1 METTTKGRE
10 ARLIDLVQL
19 RSGPV
24 RDSSSTAKVVRILL
38 VIAAMA
44 FVVIFLILP
53 LSVVFTEAFRQGGR
67 VYVDAIRNKNVVA
80 ALKLTVLVAS
90 IAVPLNVIFG
100 IAASWAITR
109 FDFIGKNL
117 LVSLIDI
124 PLAVSPVVAGM
135 MYIEVFGLH
144 GWFGLW
150 LGEHNPHVVFAVPG
164 IVLATVFVTFPF
176 VARELIPFM
185 QAQGSDEEEAAV
197 VLGAGAWSI
206 FWRVTLP
213 NIKWALLYGTVLAVS
228 RAIGE
233 FGAVSVLSG
242 HIRGRTVTLPL
253 EVEMLYNEYNFTA
266 AFAAASL
273 LSVVAVFTLIVK
285 KAIELSS
292 GVHDP
297 RAKEGR
303 VK

>member
-1 METTTKGRE
+1 LKS
-10 ARLIDLVQL
+10 LVQP
-19 RSGPV
+19 RIGPV
-24 RDSSSTAKVVRILL
+24 RRSSHTTTMTRVFLVVAALSFVALFL
-38 VIAAMA
+38 V
-44 FVVIFLILP
+44 LP
-53 LSVVFTEAFRQGGR
+53 LVAVFAQAFAHGWRI
-67 VYVDAIRNKNVVA
+67 YVDAIRQKDVLAALHLTLLVA
-80 ALKLTVLVAS
+80 A
-90 IAVPLNVIFG
+90 IAVPLNVVFG

-124 PLAVSPVVAGM
+124 PLAVSPVVAGL
-135 MYIEVFGLH
+135 MYIELFGLH
-144 GWFGLW
+144 GWLGPW
-150 LGEHNPHVVFAVPG
+150 LSQHNLRIVFAVPG
-164 IVLATVFVTFPF
+164 LVLATIFVTFPF

-197 VLGAGAWSI
+197 VLGAGGWSI

-213 NIKWALLYGTVLAVS
+213 NIKWALLYGTILAAS
-228 RAIGE
+228 RSIGE

-273 LSVVAVFTLIVK
+273 LSLAAVITLIVK
-285 KAIELSS
+285 KAIELIS
-292 GVHDP
+292 GVHTP
-297 RAKEGR
+297 PYKEDFAE
-303 VK
+303 

>member
-1 METTTKGRE
+1 M
-10 ARLIDLVQL
+10 IDLVQL
-19 RSGPV
+19 RSGPI
-24 RDSSSTAKVVRILL
+24 RHSSSAAKVARILL
-38 VIAAMA
+38 VIAALA
-44 FVVIFLILP
+44 FVVLFLVLP
-53 LSVVFTEAFRQGGR
+53 LAAVFSEAFAQGWR
-67 VYVDAIRNKNVVA
+67 VYLDAIRHKDVIA
-80 ALKLTVLVAS
+80 ALRLTALVAS

-100 IAASWAITR
+100 IAASWATTR

-144 GWFGLW
+144 GWFGSW
-150 LGEHNPHVVFAVPG
+150 LGEHNLHIVFAVPG
-164 IVLATVFVTFPF
+164 LVLATIFVTFPF

-213 NIKWALLYGTVLAVS
+213 NIKWALLYGTILAAS
-228 RAIGE
+228 RSIGE

-273 LSVVAVFTLIVK
+273 LSFAAVVTLILK
-285 KAIELSS
+285 KTIELTS
-292 GVHDP
+292 GVHILKV
-297 RAKEGR
+297 KEGR
-303 VK
+303 DE

>member
-1 METTTKGRE
+1 MTR
-10 ARLIDLVQL
+10 V
-19 RSGPV
+19 
-24 RDSSSTAKVVRILL
+24 IL
-38 VIAAMA
+38 
-44 FVVIFLILP
+44 
-53 LSVVFTEAFRQGGR
+53 
-67 VYVDAIRNKNVVA
+67 VVA
-80 ALKLTVLVAS
+80 ALVFVALFLVLPLIAVFAQAFAHGWRIYIDAIRERDVLAALRLTLLVAAV
-90 IAVPLNVIFG
+90 AVPLNVAFG

-124 PLAVSPVVAGM
+124 PLAVSPVVAGL
-135 MYIEVFGLH
+135 MYIELFGLH
-144 GWFGLW
+144 GWLGPW
-150 LGEHNPHVVFAVPG
+150 LSQHNLHIVFAVPG
-164 IVLATVFVTFPF
+164 LVLATIFVTFPF

-197 VLGAGAWSI
+197 VLGAGGWSI

-213 NIKWALLYGTVLAVS
+213 NIKWALLYGTILAAS
-228 RAIGE
+228 RSIGE

-273 LSVVAVFTLIVK
+273 LSLAAVITLIVK
-285 KAIELSS
+285 KAIELIS
-292 GVHDP
+292 GVHTSP
-297 RAKEGR
+297 SKEDFAE
-303 VK
+303 

>member
-1 METTTKGRE
+1 
-10 ARLIDLVQL
+10 LIHFVQL
-19 RSGPV
+19 RSSLARHCSPRTSAARV
-24 RDSSSTAKVVRILL
+24 LL
-38 VIAAMA
+38 VLAALAFIA
-44 FVVIFLILP
+44 IFLALP
-53 LSVVFTEAFRQGGR
+53 LISVFTQALALGWR
-67 VYVDAIRNKNVVA
+67 YYLDAIRHKDVLA
-80 ALKLTVLVAS
+80 ALKLTALVAA
-90 IAVPLNVIFG
+90 IVVPLNVLFG
-100 IAASWAITR
+100 LAASWAITR

-135 MYIEVFGLH
+135 MYIELFGLH
-144 GWFGLW
+144 GWFGSW
-150 LGEHNPHVVFAVPG
+150 LGRHNMHIVFAVPG
-164 IVLATVFVTFPF
+164 IVLATIFVTFPF

-213 NIKWALLYGTVLAVS
+213 NIKWALLYGTILTAS

-266 AFAAASL
+266 AFVAASL
-273 LSVVAVFTLIVK
+273 LSLVAVITLIVK
-285 KAIELSS
+285 KSIELSS
-292 GVHDP
+292 GVHDQ
-297 RAKEGR
+297 RVKEGR
-303 VK
+303 SE

>member
-1 METTTKGRE
+1 MKS
-10 ARLIDLVQL
+10 LVQP
-19 RSGPV
+19 RIGPV
-24 RDSSSTAKVVRILL
+24 RCSSHGVGITCVILVVAALFFVALFL
-38 VIAAMA
+38 V
-44 FVVIFLILP
+44 LP
-53 LSVVFTEAFRQGGR
+53 LVAVFAQAFAHGWRI
-67 VYVDAIRNKNVVA
+67 YVDAIRERDVLAALRLTLLVA
-80 ALKLTVLVAS
+80 AV
-90 IAVPLNVIFG
+90 AVPLNVTFG

-124 PLAVSPVVAGM
+124 PLAVSPVVAGL

-144 GWFGLW
+144 GWMGPW
-150 LGEHNPHVVFAVPG
+150 LSQHNLRIVFAVPG
-164 IVLATVFVTFPF
+164 LVLATIFVTFPF

-197 VLGAGAWSI
+197 VLGAGGWSI

-213 NIKWALLYGTVLAVS
+213 NIKWALLYGTILAAS
-228 RAIGE
+228 RSIGE

-273 LSVVAVFTLIVK
+273 LSLAAVITLIVK
-285 KAIELSS
+285 KAIELIS
-292 GVHDP
+292 GVHTP
-297 RAKEGR
+297 PSKEDFAE
-303 VK
+303 